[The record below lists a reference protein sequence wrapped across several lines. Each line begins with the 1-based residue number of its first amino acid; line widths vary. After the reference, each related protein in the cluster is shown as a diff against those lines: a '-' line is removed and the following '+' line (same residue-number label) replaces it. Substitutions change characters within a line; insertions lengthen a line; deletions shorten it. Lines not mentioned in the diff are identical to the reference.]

1 MFIEVNLLKHKASDT
16 VSGPSEAAL
25 AATVTSRLFR
35 WRISR
40 KGRQQTVRSR
50 RRGQRCAGRE
60 ADRSQKSFLEEIK
73 RDSSAEDLAEI
84 MF

>member
-1 MFIEVNLLKHKASDT
+1 MLSMFIEVNLLKHKASDT

-40 KGRQQTVRSR
+40 QWPKR
-50 RRGQRCAGRE
+50 RE
-60 ADRSQKSFLEEIK
+60 ADRSQKSFLEEQK
-73 RDSSAEDLAEI
+73 LRGTAQQRTWLRLW
-84 MF
+84 